1 MVLKRTGLLS
11 NCEQMLTPMSSDK
24 EGHLLGGFGGIV
36 PATSL
41 PTSNSACQNV
51 GCQNASCAMVIVAIS
66 NAQIQVVLALIL
78 QLLCQQPRPI
88 CQEYTS
94 VDSCSLL
101 SV

>member
-41 PTSNSACQNV
+41 PTSNSLCSNMPCINGDCQNQ
-51 GCQNASCAMVIVAIS
+51 GCVNGDCSNQKCSNSGCIIVDITTA
-66 NAQIQVVLALIL
+66 VPTTTTHMPGVYPCG
-78 QLLCQQPRPI
+78 LL
-88 CQEYTS
+88 
-94 VDSCSLL
+94 
-101 SV
+101 

>member
-51 GCQNASCAMVIVAIS
+51 GCQNASCANGDCS
-66 NAQIQVVLALIL
+66 N
-78 QLLCQQPRPI
+78 QQ
-88 CQEYTS
+88 
-94 VDSCSLL
+94 CSN
-101 SV
+101 

>member
-36 PATSL
+36 PTTSL

-51 GCQNASCAMVIVAIS
+51 GCQNASCANGDCS
-66 NAQIQVVLALIL
+66 N
-78 QLLCQQPRPI
+78 QQCSNSGCI
-88 CQEYTS
+88 S
-94 VDSCSLL
+94 VDITTAVPTTTPHMPGVHL
-101 SV
+101 